1 MKRKLDFIT
10 NSSSSSFLVAWPNK
24 IEKMEDVLKIIPE
37 QEKASI
43 VFHDAI
49 EQTPYHLEH
58 GNFDYD
64 FDIATQAITEDFV
77 QFILSGYTTNIDS
90 YHLVEPIR
98 NKIRREKIIQQDI
111 RLFENNGLTND
122 LTVDDWA
129 TINEEANKQF
139 KEQYGM
145 TPDELNRKKALTL
158 IKSFM
163 EQNKGKYIYKF
174 HYGDEDGNLYSDL
187 EHDGVFESLSTI
199 QVSHH

>member
-1 MKRKLDFIT
+1 MKIKLDFVT

-24 IEKMEDVLKIIPE
+24 IEKMDDVLKIIPE
-37 QEKASI
+37 EEKASI

-49 EQTPYHLEH
+49 DQTPYHLEH

-64 FDIATQAITEDFV
+64 FNIVTQAITEDFIE
-77 QFILSGYTTNIDS
+77 FILNGYTANIDS
-90 YHLVEPIR
+90 YHLVDPIR
-98 NKIRREKIIQQDI
+98 SKIRRE
-111 RLFENNGLTND
+111 LFRNNNP
-122 LTVDDWA
+122 
-129 TINEEANKQF
+129 TIDEVKKLEDETHKQF

-145 TPDELNRKKALTL
+145 DPNELSRKKALKL

-187 EHDGVFESLSTI
+187 EHNGTFESLSNI